1 MFENK
6 HNVDVVDDD
15 YASSIVW
22 YTISPI
28 TVDISV
34 YTILKELYIWAQL
47 SSLRSLNVNVLSFK
61 NYKMKSVW
69 SLNIRLILS
78 LVQ

>member
-6 HNVDVVDDD
+6 HNGDVVDGD
-15 YASSIVW
+15 YVSSIVW

-47 SSLRSLNVNVLSFK
+47 SSLNVNLFN

-69 SLNIRLILS
+69 SLNIRLIFKPR
-78 LVQ
+78 